1 MERCEQIIE
10 NREAKAFVSD
20 IMWIILIKQAAVF
33 QGILNAFLWYYC
45 KIPPPATAFLSPC
58 QRPR

>member
-33 QGILNAFLWYYC
+33 QGILAAFL
-45 KIPPPATAFLSPC
+45 
-58 QRPR
+58 

>member
-33 QGILNAFLWYYC
+33 QGILAAFLWYYC
-45 KIPPPATAFLSPC
+45 KIPPGNSLSLSLSAA
-58 QRPR
+58 